1 MGNKQST
8 PKTLKAAQPY
18 TCQFG
23 YHSSSGRIILLWQR
37 VIMSPELARGN
48 PCDLAAYCVRCSFA
62 PLYHSAHVPPQG
74 SLLPGY
80 AFGLADGGLRWR
92 IGEATRW
99 DHLLLSFTARTPAS
113 GALELVPDLP
123 QRRHPSPSGENE
135 KIAVWAVRHR
145 VRFQSALGQA
155 VSATYLL
162 RPRACPHG
170 RSDSLQVAHH
180 GSKVPLPSSY

>member
-1 MGNKQST
+1 MEINRPRQRRLRLRSHT
-8 PKTLKAAQPY
+8 
-18 TCQFG
+18 TCQVG
-23 YHSSSGRIILLWQR
+23 CHSSSGKIILFFANL
-37 VIMSPELARGN
+37 IIFPELARGN

-80 AFGLADGGLRWR
+80 AFGLADGGLRLR
-92 IGEATRW
+92 IGKATRW

-180 GSKVPLPSSY
+180 GSKVPLPFSY